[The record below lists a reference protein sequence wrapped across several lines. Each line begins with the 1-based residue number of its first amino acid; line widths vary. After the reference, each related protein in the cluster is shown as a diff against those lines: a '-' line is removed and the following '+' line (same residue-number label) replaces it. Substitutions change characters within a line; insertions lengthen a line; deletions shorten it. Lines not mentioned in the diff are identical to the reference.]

1 MEVRG
6 WSKSKE
12 GPAGTPNTD
21 SPLARGGQVG
31 HSSNTEQPEKEEDGD
46 KQEEGILPAGG
57 RVTLSQIHTCSPPER
72 IMGIEHGGEK
82 AKGESTN
89 TKREVKAPGVTE
101 WLEPP
106 SALWSRSLA
115 LRAGWSFQPGVL
127 GLLAPSPIERDD
139 LLPADA
145 SFTHWALLAL
155 WPRLQP
161 LMKTGPTGWKEAK
174 TGQTTERATDPRK
187 QKPTPPDSQV
197 LPTVFYASTTSGT
210 LADLTFPTSL
220 IFNS

>member
-1 MEVRG
+1 
-6 WSKSKE
+6 
-12 GPAGTPNTD
+12 
-21 SPLARGGQVG
+21 
-31 HSSNTEQPEKEEDGD
+31 
-46 KQEEGILPAGG
+46 
-57 RVTLSQIHTCSPPER
+57 
-72 IMGIEHGGEK
+72 MGIEHGGEK

-101 WLEPP
+101 WLEPLKGRGGQGEPQASAPEGQLNRETHP

-161 LMKTGPTGWKEAK
+161 LGGK
-174 TGQTTERATDPRK
+174 
-187 QKPTPPDSQV
+187 
-197 LPTVFYASTTSGT
+197 
-210 LADLTFPTSL
+210 
-220 IFNS
+220 